1 MNKFKLKF
9 FIIFCLNK
17 INYFKINM
25 KSNYYVTTINPNF
38 GFNKLSVDNP
48 FNYYGYENSKNSYGK
63 PNYATFTHRNPRVKM
78 HNTIILEENKVG
90 VKTNPLQPP
99 MTNTYNLN
107 TSAVRTEQK
116 YNPYF
121 AANNYPQ
128 WMDKVKDLMN
138 YTYNEE
144 KATIYYDTSKINE
157 GYGNKTGFY
166 EENDIPN
173 ETKNENFMINAIQ
186 SSRVPKIENN
196 VYSSL
201 INKNYHY
208 LGNYKNNL
216 EENNN
221 FNNTINNNENLT
233 NNIEYT
239 TSNNNYYTTQ
249 NNFNNIPIQNQ
260 NTKLSFS
267 NRNINS
273 FQNIFP
279 TQQNMDETIQNN
291 GQLQYKEIIS
301 DNNSTEYFK
310 ESKGGLVKSYAY
322 CEEANKF
329 HRQYMEDQGIAI
341 ENFNNDPNKI
351 LFGLFDGHGGGQ
363 VSKFLQEN
371 FSVYMKQLLPFNDYF
386 ENFVKLFKILDER
399 VRELNCPEEGS
410 TATIVYIEKQ
420 NNKKYLYCLNVGDSR
435 CIIINKK
442 GIMRLSKDD
451 RVDDPIEKER
461 IIKEGGFI
469 YNGRIYGI
477 LMLSRCFG
485 DWGIKKYGVSCEPH
499 ISKIEI
505 NEDDLSVVIASDGVW
520 DAMKDED
527 FKVLM
532 DTNMNSLDIC
542 KDVITESLRR
552 GSADNISCFIINF
565 K

>member
-1 MNKFKLKF
+1 MN
-9 FIIFCLNK
+9 
-17 INYFKINM
+17 
-25 KSNYYVTTINPNF
+25 SNYYVTTINPNF

-48 FNYYGYENSKNSYGK
+48 FNYYGYEDSKNSYGK
-63 PNYATFTHRNPRVKM
+63 PNYATFTHRNPTIKM
-78 HNTIILEENKVG
+78 YNGFILEENKVG

-107 TSAVRTEQK
+107 TAAVKTEQK

-144 KATIYYDTSKINE
+144 KATIYYDTSNINNDYNKNYGIYEQNNIINE
-157 GYGNKTGFY
+157 
-166 EENDIPN
+166 
-173 ETKNENFMINAIQ
+173 ETKENYMPKALQ
-186 SSRVPKIENN
+186 SSRVPKIESD

-201 INKNYHY
+201 INKNFHY
-208 LGNYKNNL
+208 LGNNKNNL
-216 EENNN
+216 KQKNNL
-221 FNNTINNNENLT
+221 NNTIINNQALPNK
-233 NNIEYT
+233 IEYST
-239 TSNNNYYTTQ
+239 TNNNYYTTQ
-249 NNFNNIPIQNQ
+249 NNFNNIPVQNQ
-260 NTKLSFS
+260 NTYLNYS
-267 NRNINS
+267 NQNINS

-279 TQQNMDETIQNN
+279 TQQNINQIYKNN
-291 GQLQYKEIIS
+291 EQLVNNEIIS

-310 ESKGGLVKSYAY
+310 ESNGGLVKSYAY

-329 HRQYMEDQGIAI
+329 HRQYMEDQGLAI

-371 FSVYMKQLLPFNDYF
+371 FSAYMKQLLPFNDYF
-386 ENFVKLFKILDER
+386 DNFVKLFKMIDER

-420 NNKKYLYCLNVGDSR
+420 NNKKYLYCVNVGDSR

-469 YNGRIYGI
+469 YNGRVGGI

-520 DAMKDED
+520 DTMKDED

-532 DTNMNSLDIC
+532 DSNLSSLDIC
-542 KDVITESLRR
+542 KDVIRESLNR
-552 GSADNISCFIINF
+552 GSSDNISCFIINF

>member
-1 MNKFKLKF
+1 MN
-9 FIIFCLNK
+9 
-17 INYFKINM
+17 
-25 KSNYYVTTINPNF
+25 SNYYVTTINPNF

-48 FNYYGYENSKNSYGK
+48 FNYYGYEDSKNSYGK
-63 PNYATFTHRNPRVKM
+63 PNYATFTHRNPTIKM
-78 HNTIILEENKVG
+78 YNGFILEENKVG

-107 TSAVRTEQK
+107 TAAVKTEQK

-144 KATIYYDTSKINE
+144 KATIYYDTSNINNDYNKNYGIYEQNNIINE
-157 GYGNKTGFY
+157 
-166 EENDIPN
+166 
-173 ETKNENFMINAIQ
+173 ETKENYMPKALQ
-186 SSRVPKIENN
+186 SSRVPKIESD

-201 INKNYHY
+201 INKNFHY
-208 LGNYKNNL
+208 LGNNKNNL
-216 EENNN
+216 KQKNNL
-221 FNNTINNNENLT
+221 NNTIINNQALPNK
-233 NNIEYT
+233 IEYST
-239 TSNNNYYTTQ
+239 TNNNYYTTQ
-249 NNFNNIPIQNQ
+249 NNFNNIPVQNQ
-260 NTKLSFS
+260 NTYLNYS
-267 NRNINS
+267 NQNINS

-279 TQQNMDETIQNN
+279 TQQNINQIYKNN
-291 GQLQYKEIIS
+291 EQLVNNEIIS

-310 ESKGGLVKSYAY
+310 ESNGGLVKSYAY

-329 HRQYMEDQGIAI
+329 HRQYMEDQGLAI
-341 ENFNNDPNKI
+341 ENFNNEPNKI

-371 FSVYMKQLLPFNDYF
+371 FSAYMKQLLPFSDYF
-386 ENFVKLFKILDER
+386 DNFVKLFKLIDER

-420 NNKKYLYCLNVGDSR
+420 NNKKYLYCVNVGDSR

-469 YNGRIYGI
+469 YNGRVGGI

-520 DAMKDED
+520 DTMKDED

-532 DTNMNSLDIC
+532 DSNLSSLDIC
-542 KDVITESLRR
+542 KDVIRESLNR
-552 GSADNISCFIINF
+552 GSSDNISCFIINF